1 MSGHSKWAS
10 IKHKKAIVDAKRGQ
24 VFTKFIREITVAA
37 KTGGGDLNT
46 NPRLRTAIQS
56 AKDSNMPADNIERAI
71 KKGTGEL
78 EGVTYEEIAYEGFGP
93 EGAAVL
99 VACLTDNKNRTA
111 SEIRSVFN
119 KNGGNM
125 GSAGTVAWMFEK
137 KGFIVIQKS
146 ATTEDQL
153 MEIVLGAG
161 AEDMTSTDQVFEIT
175 TAPHDLWT
183 VREAVEKAK
192 IKIESATLTMIPKN
206 LVSVSPDT
214 GRNVV
219 HLNQALEEH
228 DDVQNVYSNAD
239 IPEEV
244 LKELAG

>member
-24 VFTKFIREITVAA
+24 AFTKIIRELTVAA
-37 KTGGGDLNT
+37 KTGGGDPNT
-46 NPRLRTAIQS
+46 NPRLRTAIQIS
-56 AKDSNMPADNIERAI
+56 KDANMPADNIDRAI

-78 EGVTYEEIAYEGFGP
+78 EGVTYEEVTYEGFGP
-93 EGAAVL
+93 EGAAIL
-99 VACLTDNKNRTA
+99 VACLTDNKNRSA

-125 GSAGTVAWMFEK
+125 GGAGTVAWMFEK
-137 KGFIVIQKS
+137 KGFIVIAKT

-153 MEIVLGAG
+153 MEIALGAG
-161 AEDMTSTDQVFEIT
+161 AEDMTTADQMFEVT
-175 TAPHDLWT
+175 TAPQDLWA

-192 IKIESATLTMIPKN
+192 IKIENAALTMIPKN
-206 LVSVSPDT
+206 LVTVSPDT
-214 GRNVV
+214 GRKVV
-219 HLNQALEEH
+219 HLIEALEEH
-228 DDVQNVYSNAD
+228 DDVQNVYSNVD

-244 LKELAG
+244 MKELA

>member
-24 VFTKFIREITVAA
+24 VFTKYIREITVAA

-46 NPRLRTAIQS
+46 NPRLRTAVQS
-56 AKDSNMPADNIERAI
+56 AKDSNMPADNIDRAI

-78 EGVTYEEIAYEGFGP
+78 EGVTYEEVTYEGFGP
-93 EGAAVL
+93 EGSAVL

-111 SEIRSVFN
+111 SEIRSAFN

-125 GSAGTVAWMFEK
+125 GGAGTVAWMFEK
-137 KGFIVIQKS
+137 KGFIIIPKS

-153 MEIVLGAG
+153 MEIALGAG
-161 AEDMTSTDQVFEIT
+161 AEDMTSTDQVFEVT
-175 TAPHDLWT
+175 TVPHDLWT
-183 VREAVEKAK
+183 VREAIEKAK

-206 LVSVSPDT
+206 LVSVSADT
-214 GRNVV
+214 ARKVLG
-219 HLNQALEEH
+219 LIEALEGH

-244 LKELAG
+244 MKELAA

>member
-1 MSGHSKWAS
+1 
-10 IKHKKAIVDAKRGQ
+10 VDAKRGQ
-24 VFTKFIREITVAA
+24 VFTKYIREITVAA

-56 AKDSNMPADNIERAI
+56 AKDSNMPAENIDRAI

-93 EGAAVL
+93 DGAAIL

-111 SEIRSVFN
+111 SEIRSIFN
-119 KNGGNM
+119 KGNGNM
-125 GSAGTVAWMFEK
+125 GGAGTVAWMFEK
-137 KGFIVIQKS
+137 KGFIVIPKT
-146 ATTEDQL
+146 ATGEDAL

-161 AEDMTSTDQVFEIT
+161 AEDLTSTDQVYEVT
-175 TAPHDLWT
+175 TGAHDLWT
-183 VREAVEKAK
+183 VREAIEKAK
-192 IKIESATLTMIPKN
+192 IKIESANLTMIPKN
-206 LVSVSPDT
+206 LVSVSADT
-214 GRNVV
+214 GRKVV
-219 HLNQALEEH
+219 HLIEALEEH

-244 LKELAG
+244 IKEMSA

>member
-56 AKDSNMPADNIERAI
+56 AKDSNMPADNIDRAI

-78 EGVTYEEIAYEGFGP
+78 EGVTYEEIVYEGFGP

-99 VACLTDNKNRTA
+99 VACLTDNKNRSA
-111 SEIRSVFN
+111 SEIRSLFN

-137 KGFIVIQKS
+137 KGFIVVPKS

-153 MEIVLGAG
+153 MEIVLGSG
-161 AEDMTSTDQVFEIT
+161 AEDMTSTDTMFEVT
-175 TAPHDLWT
+175 TAPHDLWV

-192 IKIESATLTMIPKN
+192 IKIESADLTMIPKN
-206 LVSVSPDT
+206 LVSVSADT
-214 GRNVV
+214 GRKVV
-219 HLNQALEEH
+219 SLIEALEEH

-239 IPEEV
+239 IPDEV
-244 LKELAG
+244 MKELA

>member
-24 VFTKFIREITVAA
+24 IFTKFIREITVAA

-56 AKDSNMPADNIERAI
+56 AKDANMPADNIDRAI

-78 EGVTYEEIAYEGFGP
+78 EGVTYEEVTYEGYGP
-93 EGAAVL
+93 QGAAIL

-111 SEIRSVFN
+111 SEIRSIFN
-119 KNGGNM
+119 KGNGTMAGA
-125 GSAGTVAWMFEK
+125 GSVAWMFEK
-137 KGFIVIQKS
+137 KGFIIIPKS
-146 ATTEDQL
+146 AIGEDAL

-161 AEDMTSTDQVFEIT
+161 AEDLTSTDQVFEVT
-175 TAPHDLWT
+175 TGAHDLWA
-183 VREAVEKAK
+183 VREALEKAK
-192 IKIESATLTMIPKN
+192 IKPDSAELTMIPKN
-206 LVSVSPDT
+206 LVAVTADT
-214 GRNVV
+214 GRTV
-219 HLNQALEEH
+219 LKLIEALEEH
-228 DDVQNVYSNAD
+228 DDVQHVYANAD

-244 LKELAG
+244 IKELSA

>member
-1 MSGHSKWAS
+1 
-10 IKHKKAIVDAKRGQ
+10 
-24 VFTKFIREITVAA
+24 
-37 KTGGGDLNT
+37 
-46 NPRLRTAIQS
+46 
-56 AKDSNMPADNIERAI
+56 MPADNIDRAI

-93 EGAAVL
+93 EGAAIL
-99 VACLTDNKNRTA
+99 VACLTDNKNRSA
-111 SEIRSVFN
+111 SEIRSLFN

-146 ATTEDQL
+146 VTTEDQL

-161 AEDMTSTDQVFEIT
+161 AEDMTSTDTMFEVT
-175 TAPHDLWT
+175 TAPQDLWV

-192 IKIESATLTMIPKN
+192 IKIESANLTMIPKN
-206 LVSVSPDT
+206 LVSVSPET
-214 GRNVV
+214 GRKVI
-219 HLNQALEEH
+219 HLIEALEEH
-228 DDVQNVYSNAD
+228 DDVQNVYSNVD

-244 LKELAG
+244 MKELAG

>member
-24 VFTKFIREITVAA
+24 VFTKYIREITVAA
-37 KTGGGDLNT
+37 KTGGGDINT

-56 AKDSNMPADNIERAI
+56 AKDSNMPADNIDRAI

-78 EGVTYEEIAYEGFGP
+78 EGVTYEEMTYEGFGP
-93 EGAAVL
+93 EGTAVL
-99 VACLTDNKNRTA
+99 VACLTDNKNRSA

-125 GSAGTVAWMFEK
+125 GGAGAVAWMFEK
-137 KGFIVIQKS
+137 KGFIVIQKT

-161 AEDMTSTDQVFEIT
+161 AEDMTSTDQVFEVT
-175 TAPHDLWT
+175 TVPHDLWT
-183 VREAVEKAK
+183 VREAVEKAG
-192 IKIESATLTMIPKN
+192 IKIESANLTMIPKN
-206 LVSVSPDT
+206 MVKVSADT
-214 GRNVV
+214 GRTVV
-219 HLNQALEEH
+219 KLIEALEEH

-239 IPEEV
+239 IPDEV
-244 LKELAG
+244 MKELAG

>member
-24 VFTKFIREITVAA
+24 AFTKIIREITVAA
-37 KTGGGDLNT
+37 KTGGGDSDT
-46 NPRLRTAIQS
+46 NPRLRTAILS
-56 AKDSNMPADNIERAI
+56 AKEANMPADNIDRAI

-78 EGVTYEEIAYEGFGP
+78 EGVSYEEVTYEGFGP
-93 EGAAVL
+93 EGSAVL
-99 VACLTDNKNRTA
+99 VACLTDNKNRSA
-111 SEIRSVFN
+111 SELRSLFN

-153 MEIVLGAG
+153 MEIAIGAG

-175 TAPHDLWT
+175 TVPHDLWA
-183 VREAVEKAK
+183 VREAIEKAK
-192 IKIESATLTMIPKN
+192 IKIDSATLTMIPKN
-206 LVSVSPDT
+206 LVSVSADT
-214 GRNVV
+214 ARKVLG
-219 HLNQALEEH
+219 LIEALEEH
-228 DDVQNVYSNAD
+228 DDVQNVYANFD
-239 IPEEV
+239 IPD
-244 LKELAG
+244 ELIEG